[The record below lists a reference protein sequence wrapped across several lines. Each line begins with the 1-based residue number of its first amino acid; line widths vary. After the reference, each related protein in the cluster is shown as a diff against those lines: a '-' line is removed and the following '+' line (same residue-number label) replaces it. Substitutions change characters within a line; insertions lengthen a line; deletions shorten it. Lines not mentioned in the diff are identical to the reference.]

1 LNQSATGKWR
11 KISRWLPGVLL
22 SLAAAV
28 ILVFVTDW
36 NEVGQAFRQIK
47 LTSLLIGMGLTV
59 VFLLVRAAAWRE
71 LLDGRCRFW
80 QSFRI
85 VNEGYLLNN
94 IFIHRSGEV
103 ARAIFMGQA
112 GGMGFTRALSSI
124 VLERVFDLIFAAG
137 IFLLCLPL
145 VVGAS
150 WAKTAGIITLMI
162 VILGLIVLFLIAQNR
177 TSVEN
182 WLGKI
187 TIKRKIWNSLI
198 KPQLSAL
205 LDGLAVLTRPR
216 RFLFGAGLILLSWLI
231 AFGYH
236 FVLLKALVPTA
247 PIWWAVFTDTSLAM
261 GIALPSAP
269 AALGVYEA
277 TIVGALVLLGIPAS
291 TGIGLAF
298 AITLHAM
305 QFVITAI
312 FGLIGLAQDG
322 RSLAELGRLFERK
335 EDEQSQEG
343 LGKP

>member
-1 LNQSATGKWR
+1 LNFQSSSKW
-11 KISRWLPGVLL
+11 KKVGRWLPGILI
-22 SLAAAV
+22 SLVAAV
-28 ILVFVTDW
+28 ILIFVTDW
-36 NEVGQAFRQIK
+36 KEVGQAFRQINLK
-47 LTSLLIGMGLTV
+47 SLLFGMGLTV
-59 VFLLVRAAAWRE
+59 LFLIVRAAAWRE
-71 LLDGRCRFW
+71 LLDGKAGFW
-80 QSFRI
+80 KSFRI

-94 IFIHRSGEV
+94 ILIHRTGEL

-112 GGMGFTRALSSI
+112 GGMGFSRALSSI
-124 VLERVFDLIFAAG
+124 VLERVFDLVFAAG

-150 WAKTAGIITLMI
+150 WAKTAGIVTLI
-162 VILGLIVLFLIAQNR
+162 IVLSLLVMLFLTAR
-177 TSVEN
+177 YRDRVER

-187 TIKRKIWNSLI
+187 QINGKLWNQLI
-198 KPQLSAL
+198 KPQLNAL

-231 AFGYH
+231 AFSFH
-236 FVLLKALVPTA
+236 FVLLRALIPNVPF
-247 PIWWAVFTDTSLAM
+247 WWAVFTDTSLAM

-291 TGIGLAF
+291 TGTGLAF

-312 FGLIGLAQDG
+312 LGLIGLAQDG
-322 RSLAELGRLFERK
+322 RSLAELGRLFEKKETEPSK
-335 EDEQSQEG
+335 EDLE
-343 LGKP
+343 